1 MNFLQRVTAPLRHL
15 SSGYLLSAFRN
26 RIARSRF
33 ARARF
38 ADGVQPASSFLWQA
52 LLPLLLCG
60 VLAAVWWLVP
70 HPLVVLPLALL
81 PVLGWL
87 ATRAVIWICLGFI
100 IFSFFRIHE
109 AFPQL
114 YAFKIPQLLALGALA
129 VTAWHLLITKEIK
142 GYWNEHFTGMA
153 IFFGLATVG
162 VLFASNRPEAIA
174 AWTGNFVKIGIMTL
188 IIAWLPKCKRDF
200 AICNWSI
207 LAAGVLIA
215 IVALNNKMNG
225 IGLVEGTRV
234 TIGRDIGSM
243 LGDPNDLAL
252 VLLFPTSFALAL
264 VFSPVKARLPR
275 YLALIGYF
283 IIISAIIATQSR
295 GGLLGIM
302 AVTGV
307 FAWQKVENKVLLICA
322 GGAAA
327 SILLLLAGIS
337 DRASG
342 GAGEEGID
350 ASAMGRIYAWQAAW
364 NMALSNPLTGVGLNN
379 FYYNYFFY
387 SPHWDGKNH
396 AVHSTWLG
404 VMAETG
410 FVGFIAFVSV
420 VLRLLRNNIRQVMS
434 INRLFRLAKQAHLAK
449 GRYALPG
456 LDNRHQR
463 DTGPDALLPAS
474 IVTSAQATLAGVV
487 GFMISGTFLTQG
499 FTWPIY
505 ILFALSMAVSHNL
518 APLMQSANGMFDAE
532 PQVSDPDTE
541 TVTETAAASGD
552 R

>member
-1 MNFLQRVTAPLRHL
+1 MLVKLRL
-15 SSGYLLSAFRN
+15 PILLC
-26 RIARSRF
+26 
-33 ARARF
+33 
-38 ADGVQPASSFLWQA
+38 
-52 LLPLLLCG
+52 LLLT
-60 VLAAVWWLVP
+60 LAWWFAP
-70 HPLVVLPLALL
+70 HPLLVVPLALL
-81 PVLGWL
+81 PLMGWV
-87 ATRAVIWICLGFI
+87 AVNSTIWLCLGFI

-129 VTAWHLLITKEIK
+129 VTGWHITITHNIK
-142 GYWNEHFTGMA
+142 IYWNSHFTGFA
-153 IFFGLATVG
+153 VFFILVSIGI
-162 VLFASNRPEAIA
+162 LFASNRGEAIA
-174 AWTGNFVKIGIMTL
+174 SWTGNFIKIGIMTL

-207 LAAGVLIA
+207 LAAGILIA

-252 VLLFPTSFALAL
+252 VLLFPTSFSLAL
-264 VFSPVKARLPR
+264 FFAPYAGKLPR
-275 YLALIGYF
+275 FIALVGYL
-283 IIISAIIATQSR
+283 IIVSAIIATQSR

-307 FAWQKVENKVLLICA
+307 FAWQKVENKALLVMA
-322 GGAAA
+322 GGAVAV
-327 SILLLLAGIS
+327 LLLALAGIS
-337 DRASG
+337 DRSSG
-342 GAGEEGID
+342 GAEEAGID

-364 NMALSNPLTGVGLNN
+364 NMATSNPLTGVGLNN

-404 VMAETG
+404 VLAETG
-410 FVGFIAFVSV
+410 FIGFIAFVTV
-420 VLRLLRNNIRQVMS
+420 VVRLLKNNIRQVQQ
-434 INRLFRLAKQAHLAK
+434 INCLLKTSLQQP
-449 GRYALPG
+449 LP
-456 LDNRHQR
+456 
-463 DTGPDALLPAS
+463 S
-474 IVTSAQATLAGVV
+474 SMVVSAQATLAGVV

-505 ILFALSMAVSHNL
+505 ILFALSMAVTHNL
-518 APLMQSANGMFDAE
+518 TPIISPLMQYANGTQDAT
-532 PQVSDPDTE
+532 PSDKTNPDN
-541 TVTETAAASGD
+541 SL
-552 R
+552 